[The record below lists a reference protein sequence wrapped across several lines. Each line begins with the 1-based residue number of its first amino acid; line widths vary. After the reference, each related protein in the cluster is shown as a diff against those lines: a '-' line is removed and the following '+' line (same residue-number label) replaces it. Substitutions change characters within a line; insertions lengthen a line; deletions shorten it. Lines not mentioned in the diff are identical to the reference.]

1 MMFVIPLFS
10 LFTQSATPFKRVVQ
24 GGNIACEISERREQ
38 RLGGLLKEQRVTSL
52 LSLFTQFAS
61 RRSKG
66 QHSVRVSAPISNSQ
80 PTRCGH
86 TLTRCPLPGLASGFA
101 PSTPSKAERQG
112 KP

>member
-10 LFTQSATPFKRVVQ
+10 LFTQSATPFKRVEQ
-24 GGNIACEISERREQ
+24 GGNTLCEISEKREQ
-38 RLGGLLKEQRVTSL
+38 RPGVLLNEQRVTSL

-66 QHSVRVSAPISNSQ
+66 PYSVRVSVAIFNSQ
-80 PTRCGH
+80 PTRRGH
-86 TLTRCPLPGLASGFA
+86 TLTRYPLPGLASGFA